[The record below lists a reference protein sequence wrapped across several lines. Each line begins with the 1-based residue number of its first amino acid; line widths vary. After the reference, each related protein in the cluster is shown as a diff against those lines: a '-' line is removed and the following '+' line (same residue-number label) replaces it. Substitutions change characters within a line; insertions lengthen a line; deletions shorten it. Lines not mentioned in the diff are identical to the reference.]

1 VKINDAREFGRVAV
15 VMGGESAER
24 EVSLDSGR
32 NVLAALRA
40 RGVDAHAVDGI
51 PALLDALR
59 AGHYARVFNILHGQ
73 HGGGEDGVLQGALDS
88 LHVPYTG
95 SGVLGSALSMDKVR
109 TKQVWIAQGL
119 PTPRFVALRKGRTH
133 LHAAAAL
140 APFRPAD
147 TFPHF
152 AGEGTAGRSVA
163 GGGRNSNG
171 VDVHAAAAKIGL
183 PVIVKPA
190 CEGSSVGVTR
200 VHREEDLAAAAELA
214 ARYPGDLLVEELIEG
229 DELTVAVLGREALP
243 SIRIV
248 PKGAFYDYHA
258 KYVAEDTQYLCPGL
272 DGAAEAELRALAL
285 AAFDAVGCAGWGR
298 VDVMRD
304 HEGRNFLLEVNTAP
318 GMTSHSLVPKAA
330 GTVGIDFETLCW
342 RVLETSFDRE
352 MEAGNREPVAGNARA
367 GSSGYRLPATGSRD
381 PGRST
386 P

>member
-1 VKINDAREFGRVAV
+1 MKITDAREFGRVAV

-24 EVSLDSGR
+24 EVSLNSGR

-40 RGVDAHAVDGI
+40 RGIDAHAVDGI
-51 PALLDALR
+51 PALLDSLR

-109 TKQVWIAQGL
+109 TKQVWIAEGL
-119 PTPRFVALRKGRTH
+119 PTPRFVALRKSRASTAIDVR
-133 LHAAAAL
+133 AA
-140 APFRPAD
+140 
-147 TFPHF
+147 
-152 AGEGTAGRSVA
+152 VA
-163 GGGRNSNG
+163 R
-171 VDVHAAAAKIGL
+171 IGL

-200 VHREEDLAAAAELA
+200 VFRDEDLDAAAELA
-214 ARYPGDLLVEELIEG
+214 ARYPGDLLVEEMIEG
-229 DELTVAVLGREALP
+229 DELTVAVLGREVLP

-258 KYVAEDTQYLCPGL
+258 KYIAEDTQYICPGL
-272 DGAAEAELRALAL
+272 DGDAEARLRALAL
-285 AAFDAVGCAGWGR
+285 AAFDAVGCSGWGR
-298 VDVMRD
+298 VDFMRD
-304 HEGRNFLLEVNTAP
+304 REGRNFLLEVNTAP

-330 GTVGIDFETLCW
+330 GTMGIDFEELCW
-342 RVLETSFDRE
+342 RILETSFERE
-352 MEAGNREPVAGNARA
+352 WGIGNGESASAGA
-367 GSSGYRLPATGSRD
+367 GSPDSRFPIPDSPARPRG
-381 PGRST
+381 T